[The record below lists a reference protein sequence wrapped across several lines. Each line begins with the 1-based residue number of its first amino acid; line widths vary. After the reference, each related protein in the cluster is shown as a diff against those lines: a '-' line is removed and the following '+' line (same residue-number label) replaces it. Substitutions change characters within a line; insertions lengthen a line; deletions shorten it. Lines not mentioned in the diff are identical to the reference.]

1 MRCHMKL
8 KKSVLGLIGCVLVSA
23 SFGANAASIYEKFR
37 WTGDAGYMVKGSLIY
52 DSSKPIVSAN
62 GSTVDGIES
71 LTLNF
76 IDPSKTVIFSVADVS
91 NGISSYDLLSFTFD
105 TITNQVIGDLN
116 GLFNIG
122 RKDQPGDYFVSG
134 TIGGESN
141 LFNVDIV
148 TIDTIADGTQ
158 FAIPEPSSIALFAL
172 GLASLVTRGRKIV
185 QK

>member
-1 MRCHMKL
+1 MKL
-8 KKSVLGLIGCVLVSA
+8 KKSVLGLIGCALVSV
-23 SFGANAASIYEKFR
+23 SFCATAGTISDTFS
-37 WTGDAGYMVKGSLIY
+37 WTGDAGYIVRGSLIY
-52 DSSKPIVSAN
+52 DGSKPIVSAN
-62 GSTVDGIES
+62 GSAVDGIES

-76 IDPSKTVIFSVADVS
+76 FNPSKTIFFSVSDVS

-105 TITNQVIGDLN
+105 TITKQVIGDLN

-122 RKDQPGDYFVSG
+122 RKDQLGDYFVSG

-141 LFNVDIV
+141 LFNYDID